1 MADKQDLKDRLFEQ
15 LESIYPIINP
25 MIRLESKPKWME
37 ETWERV
43 KQQYPSDE
51 KIEGYIKIC
60 KGIAD
65 ASGRRGSV

>member
-25 MIRLESKPKWME
+25 MIRPESKPEWME

-43 KQQYPSDE
+43 KEQYPSDE
-51 KIEGYIKIC
+51 EIEGYIKIC